1 LSTELFMTLP
11 SDLNQ
16 RLIAVIAAIPA
27 GDWCSY
33 GEVARRAGLPGY
45 HRQVAQLLASQP
57 AGGKLPW
64 HRVLRADGRPG
75 LPEGST
81 GYREQLQ
88 RLRAEG
94 VRIENGRARRPLSEP
109 G

>member
-1 LSTELFMTLP
+1 MNSP
-11 SDLNQ
+11 KDLHQ
-16 RLIAVIAAIPA
+16 RLYAVIAAIPA

-45 HRQVAQLLASQP
+45 HRQVARLLASLP
-57 AGGKLPW
+57 SGHRLPW
-64 HRVLRADGRPG
+64 HRVLRADGKPAFE
-75 LPEGST
+75 EGS
-81 GYREQLQ
+81 GAWREQLQ

-94 VRIENGRARRPLSEP
+94 VPIDGGRARRPAGS

>member
-1 LSTELFMTLP
+1 M
-11 SDLNQ
+11 NQ

-45 HRQVAQLLASQP
+45 HRQVAQLLAHQP
-57 AGGKLPW
+57 KGSKLPW
-64 HRVLRADGRPG
+64 HRVLKADGRPG
-75 LPEGST
+75 LEPGSA
-81 GYREQLQ
+81 GWREQLQ

-94 VRIENGRARRPLSEP
+94 VKVENGRAYRKLVTSEP
-109 G
+109 

>member
-1 LSTELFMTLP
+1 MSPP

-45 HRQVAQLLASQP
+45 HRQVAQLLANQP
-57 AGGKLPW
+57 KGSKLPW
-64 HRVLRADGRPG
+64 HRVLKADGRPG
-75 LPEGST
+75 LEAGSA
-81 GYREQLQ
+81 GWREQLQ

-94 VRIENGRARRPLSEP
+94 VRVENGRAYRATTISEP
-109 G
+109 